1 MDKKYLR
8 EIWNSVWEE
17 GLTELEVQQRYYKEL
32 SKKLKGEDR
41 RYLLNVS
48 KIIEDLELEEDYIDY
63 VPFENKDIID
73 EDEENIG
80 CQTGERPDQDDEQLD
95 FNY

>member
-8 EIWNSVWEE
+8 EIWISVWEE

-48 KIIEDLELEEDYIDY
+48 KIIEDLELEKDYTDDL
-63 VPFENKDIID
+63 PFENKDIID

-80 CQTGERPDQDDEQLD
+80 CQTGERPNQDDEQLD